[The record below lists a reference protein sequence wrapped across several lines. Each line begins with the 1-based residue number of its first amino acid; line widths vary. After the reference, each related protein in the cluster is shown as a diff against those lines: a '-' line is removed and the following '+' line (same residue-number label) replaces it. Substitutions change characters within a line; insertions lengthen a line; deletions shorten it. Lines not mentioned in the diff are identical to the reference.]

1 MRKQHVIPTF
11 WHVSIS
17 HDGFSRFRLLLT
29 NRNLFRLKF
38 PRGNFTLRKSV
49 ATKTCF
55 PVDNSHL
62 PVGKMG
68 SVAVPILGGIKR
80 ICNGQHLT
88 SLVSCALEAE
98 LRIPFTDKR
107 AMRGTHSVGQKK
119 QQKAKKG
126 SDADSDVSSEGDG
139 YMDSQEEDHITDSFA
154 TLDGEIF

>member
-1 MRKQHVIPTF
+1 M
-11 WHVSIS
+11 
-17 HDGFSRFRLLLT
+17 
-29 NRNLFRLKF
+29 
-38 PRGNFTLRKSV
+38 RKSV

-55 PVDNSHL
+55 PMDNSHL
-62 PVGKMG
+62 PMGKMG

-126 SDADSDVSSEGDG
+126 SDADSDVSSGEDG
-139 YMDSQEEDHITDSFA
+139 YLDSKEMDYLSDSSSSSEGK
-154 TLDGEIF
+154 TS